1 MFVVNEAK
9 VWASFPKKTSQ
20 FSVLVNRVALIVV
33 PRVIHEP
40 VSWHIF
46 VSCAQT
52 EVIYCWSWSFL
63 LPLTVKYGG
72 ESCYSGD
79 QCPRRMMCKRGKCQC
94 SDGKDM
100 TMTDDG
106 RFCLRKRE
114 RLLGQSCNS
123 YTNICFH
130 PTGEISLIFYQT
142 IHFWLVYA
150 FQKIASV
157 YSHGCKVNIF
167 VRRIG
172 HFLCR
177 FIFTV
182 NVSINIASHY
192 SYRVWRTNGRV
203 HRWYL

>member
-52 EVIYCWSWSFL
+52 DVMDSWSWSFL

-72 ESCYSGD
+72 ESCYSAD
-79 QCPRRMMCKRGKCQC
+79 KCPRRMMCKRGKCQC

-130 PTGEISLIFYQT
+130 PTGELCLIFCQT
-142 IHFWLVYA
+142 FHFGWYMLFRKFHHFTRMAAKYTFLSEEWA
-150 FQKIASV
+150 FSF
-157 YSHGCKVNIF
+157 SF
-167 VRRIG
+167 
-172 HFLCR
+172 HFP
-177 FIFTV
+177 
-182 NVSINIASHY
+182 
-192 SYRVWRTNGRV
+192 
-203 HRWYL
+203 